1 MTLIDLRLRYAS
13 ERDHSLDTVNRKA
26 RNRDGDYVRWLE
38 NKVIDGA
45 NRDGDYVRWLENKVI
60 DGANKE
66 K

>member
-45 NRDGDYVRWLENKVI
+45 N
-60 DGANKE
+60 KE